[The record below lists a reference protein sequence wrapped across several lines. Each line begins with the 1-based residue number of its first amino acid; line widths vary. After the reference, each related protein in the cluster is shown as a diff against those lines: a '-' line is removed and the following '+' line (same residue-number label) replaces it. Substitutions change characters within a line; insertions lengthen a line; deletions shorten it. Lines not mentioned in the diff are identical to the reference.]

1 MLEVFAWCRRWQGYE
16 STSVFSSKTAELKVK
31 IVECSNSV
39 DLDEAAHDEPPDK
52 DQQNNSL

>member
-1 MLEVFAWCRRWQGYE
+1 M
-16 STSVFSSKTAELKVK
+16 K